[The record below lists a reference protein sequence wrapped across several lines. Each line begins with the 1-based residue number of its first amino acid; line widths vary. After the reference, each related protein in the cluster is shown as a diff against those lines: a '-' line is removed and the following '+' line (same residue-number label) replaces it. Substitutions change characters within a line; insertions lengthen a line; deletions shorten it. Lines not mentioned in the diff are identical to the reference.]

1 MLDREEICLHH
12 GGNEFWLVDPQR
24 EIVKVIR
31 AGGHSS
37 IHDAAS
43 VIESGALGGSL
54 AVRDIF
60 AK

>member
-1 MLDREEICLHH
+1 M
-12 GGNEFWLVDPQR
+12 
-24 EIVKVIR
+24 VKVIR

-43 VIESGALGGSL
+43 VIESGALGGSV

-60 AK
+60 AS